1 VFEPSTARKRNCDCF
16 VVLNSDDR
24 SRPRVV
30 SVHHPPFLS
39 ALAVADQ
46 EVGAVSEARMRPMAV
61 DLTNDH
67 VGFQVVTLLEYAA
80 GASSTQ
86 PTHGYLGS
94 RMITGIGRSVRSW

>member
-1 VFEPSTARKRNCDCF
+1 MRASGPVYVPPAMYCSSLASASPTK
-16 VVLNSDDR
+16 R
-24 SRPRVV
+24 SR
-30 SVHHPPFLS
+30 
-39 ALAVADQ
+39 AVP
-46 EVGAVSEARMRPMAV
+46 EARRRPMAV

-67 VGFQVVTLLEYAA
+67 VGFQVVALLEYTA